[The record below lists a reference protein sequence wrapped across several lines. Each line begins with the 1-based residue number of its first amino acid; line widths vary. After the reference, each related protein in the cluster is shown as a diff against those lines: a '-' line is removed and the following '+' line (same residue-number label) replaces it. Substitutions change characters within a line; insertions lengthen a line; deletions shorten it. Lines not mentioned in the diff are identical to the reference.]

1 MRKQMN
7 YEIKLDET
15 KTFYR
20 ILETK
25 TNQYIADIDNVIN
38 AQVIKTNLN
47 RGGGFDGFTPPF
59 FMTPK
64 NIFIS
69 R

>member
-1 MRKQMN
+1 MRKPMN
-7 YEIKLDET
+7 YEIKLSDD
-15 KTFYR
+15 KNVYR
-20 ILETK
+20 ILET
-25 TNQYIADIDNVIN
+25 TTGQYIADTNTVFK
-38 AQVIKTNLN
+38 AQYVKTNLN

-64 NIFIS
+64 NIFIT